1 MEMAEN
7 PLINE
12 TLLQMKYS
20 RVVSL
25 LAETLDI
32 SQERAL
38 GLFYNSDTYRYL
50 SQKMYHLHNMSDA
63 YLVDEIMLE
72 LQAKQ

>member
-1 MEMAEN
+1 MAEN

>member
-7 PLINE
+7 HLINE

-25 LAETLDI
+25 LAETLNI

>member
-1 MEMAEN
+1 MVEN

-12 TLLQMKYS
+12 TLLQMKYA

-25 LAETLDI
+25 LAETLNI

-38 GLFYNSDTYRYL
+38 DLFYNSDTYGYL
-50 SQKMYHLHNMSDA
+50 SRKMYHLHNMSDA
-63 YLVDEIMLE
+63 YLVDEIIRE
-72 LQAKQ
+72 LQNKQ

>member
-1 MEMAEN
+1 MAEN

-12 TLLQMKYS
+12 ALLQMKYS

-25 LAETLDI
+25 LAEALNI